1 MKDIKAVISKNLTEL
16 RQKAGMTQLELAER
30 LNYSDKAVSKWERG
44 ESLPDISVLLEISN
58 IYGVTLDGL
67 VREEA
72 APAPQKKRDFAHR
85 YNRGFITGISVLL
98 VWLIAMF
105 CFVLISLIAPQVRFQ
120 WLAFLC
126 AVPVSCIVW
135 LVFNSA
141 WFDVRVNYLIVSL
154 LMWSA
159 LASLHISFLALGI
172 NIWLIYLLGIPGQII
187 ILMWS
192 GIKRRGKKK
201 ELPPAASSEK

>member
-1 MKDIKAVISKNLTEL
+1 MKDIKGIISKNISEL
-16 RQKAGMTQLELAER
+16 RQAAGMTQLELAER

-44 ESLPDISVLLEISN
+44 ESLPDISVLLEIAKL
-58 IYGVTLDGL
+58 YQVTLDDL
-67 VREEA
+67 VQEERSEPRKPKRET
-72 APAPQKKRDFAHR
+72 AHR

-98 VWLIAMF
+98 VWFIAMF
-105 CFVLISLIAPQVRFQ
+105 CFVLISLIAPEVQFQ
-120 WLAFLC
+120 WLAFLA

-154 LMWSA
+154 LMWSG
-159 LASLHISFLALGI
+159 LATLHISFLALSI

-192 GIKRRGKKK
+192 GIKIRKK
-201 ELPPAASSEK
+201 PSSEENPQGTK

>member
-16 RQKAGMTQLELAER
+16 RQRAGMTQLELAER

-58 IYGVTLDGL
+58 IYGVTLDDL
-67 VREEA
+67 VREET

-201 ELPPAASSEK
+201 ESSSAVSSEK

>member
-1 MKDIKAVISKNLTEL
+1 MNDIKTIVAKNITEL
-16 RQKAGMTQLELAER
+16 RQAGGMTQLELAER

-44 ESLPDISVLLEISN
+44 ESLPDISVLLEISKL
-58 IYGVTLDGL
+58 YGVTLDYL
-67 VREEA
+67 VQEEHHA
-72 APAPQKKRDFAHR
+72 LPEKKKDFAHR

-98 VWLIAMF
+98 VWLIAML
-105 CFVLISLIAPQVRFQ
+105 CFVLISLIDPEISFQ
-120 WLAFLC
+120 WLAFLY
-126 AVPVSCIVW
+126 AVPASCIVW

-159 LASLHISFLALGI
+159 LASLHISFLALGL

-192 GIKRRGKKK
+192 GVKRRSKKTKDTK
-201 ELPPAASSEK
+201 ETKK

>member
-1 MKDIKAVISKNLTEL
+1 MKDIKAIISKNITEL
-16 RQKAGMTQLELAER
+16 RQSAGMTQLELAEC

-44 ESLPDISVLLEISN
+44 ESLPDVSVLLEIAN
-58 IYGVTLDGL
+58 LYHVTLDYL
-67 VREEA
+67 VQEEHG
-72 APAPQKKRDFAHR
+72 APVKQKRDFAHR

-98 VWLIAMF
+98 VWFVAMF
-105 CFVLISLIAPQVRFQ
+105 FFVLISLVAPQVQFQ
-120 WLAFLC
+120 WLAFLV

-154 LMWSA
+154 LMWSG

-172 NIWLIYLLGIPGQII
+172 NIWLIYLLGIPGQVI

-192 GIKRRGKKK
+192 GIKKRKK
-201 ELPPAASSEK
+201 PTSSEKSSEP

>member
-1 MKDIKAVISKNLTEL
+1 MKDIKAIISKNLTDL
-16 RQKAGMTQLELAER
+16 RQTAGMTQLELAER

-58 IYGVTLDGL
+58 IYGVSLDDL
-67 VREEA
+67 VRDGP
-72 APAPQKKRDFAHR
+72 APAPQRKRDFAHR

-98 VWLIAMF
+98 VWLVAMF
-105 CFVLISLIAPQVRFQ
+105 CFVLISLLAPQVRFQ

-192 GIKRRGKKK
+192 RIKRKGKKK
-201 ELPPAASSEK
+201 EPISTESREA

>member
-1 MKDIKAVISKNLTEL
+1 MKDRKAIISKNITEL
-16 RQKAGMTQLELAER
+16 RQKSGMTQLELAER

-44 ESLPDISVLLEISN
+44 ESLPDITVLLEIAKLYQVS
-58 IYGVTLDGL
+58 LDYL
-67 VREEA
+67 VEEDHSAPKKQKRESG
-72 APAPQKKRDFAHR
+72 HR

-98 VWLIAMF
+98 VWFIAMLS
-105 CFVLISLIAPQVRFQ
+105 FVLVSLIAPEEQFQ
-120 WLAFLC
+120 WLAFLA

-154 LMWSA
+154 LMWSG
-159 LASLHISFLALGI
+159 LATLHISFLALGI

-192 GIKRRGKKK
+192 GIKIRKKPTESK
-201 ELPPAASSEK
+201 IESE